1 MIQIVWRKRNLA
13 FCFPYLRTMNKTE
26 LANVCKALLEE
37 KMRDA
42 ELAMKAAQ
50 ESANSNEKSS
60 MGDKYETGRAM
71 GQLERDMH
79 AKRLSELQTEYAKLI
94 QINLDYVHS
103 KVEMGALVQT
113 ETNWYWLAVALS
125 AVLFNQNK
133 VMLVSPVSPIAKAML
148 GKKQGDF
155 FEFNERKIKIL
166 RVF

>member
-1 MIQIVWRKRNLA
+1 
-13 FCFPYLRTMNKTE
+13 MNKTE
-26 LANVCKALLEE
+26 LANVCKALLEA

-79 AKRLSELQTEYAKLI
+79 AKRLSELQTEYAKLL
-94 QINLDYVHS
+94 QINVEYVHK

-113 ETNWYWLAVALS
+113 ETNWYWLAVAMG
-125 AVLFNQNK
+125 AVLINSDK
-133 VMLVSPVSPIAKAML
+133 VMLVSPVSPIAKVLL
-148 GKKQGDF
+148 GKKKGEF
-155 FEFNERKIKIL
+155 FEFNDKRVKIL
-166 RVF
+166 NVF